1 MLGRTHLLAILKVIT
16 RYKCCEEWRTGVSCN
31 GQSQKAVQENVENV
45 EKKGKLQPRF
55 MHHLTSHLLHN
66 H

>member
-16 RYKCCEEWRTGVSCN
+16 RYKCCEEWRTGMSCN

-45 EKKGKLQPRF
+45 EKKGKLQP
-55 MHHLTSHLLHN
+55 
-66 H
+66 